1 VRFQRLGFSAFG
13 PFTDLSLDLSGG
25 APGGFHIVFG
35 PNEAG
40 KSSALRGVHALLFG
54 FPERT
59 PDAHVHPNADLR
71 IAAALM
77 SDTGQVV
84 EVQRLKRRKDALRN
98 ATDAPI
104 DEGQMSALLGGVD
117 AQLFERLFGL
127 DHERL
132 RRAGE
137 ALLEDRGDVG
147 ESLFDAGS
155 GGRGIRSVLASLEQ
169 SADEIFKVRSSKASL
184 NVLIEAYKEARTA
197 TRDALV
203 SPEKWLAQAEQLEAA
218 RTRLEELGERRKKL
232 REESNTQSRL
242 DAVLGPIAQRNALRE
257 RLDGLGVLPLLAEDA
272 GERRVRAQRTLDEA
286 QHERARLEREI
297 AKKQER
303 LAELVVP
310 ENLLGVSSDAIEKLR
325 DRVGKFRA
333 AEEDLPRRHE
343 DARRHEAELQ
353 RLVSLLYPGQPLDS
367 LEALRP
373 SQTELSRVRKLPQR
387 QAALLE
393 REANALKAL
402 RALAVQRAQTA
413 AHLAEL
419 PAPRELGVQR
429 RVLALARGNGDV
441 ERRARDASA
450 LCEKLELQA
459 KSKLSAL
466 GFWRGLLEAVPGL
479 ELPSDETVER
489 FQREFAERA
498 ARAAELERDRSS
510 LGQRLSLAAQKI
522 KAIEGSGSVPSE
534 AALSA
539 ARAHRDDGLRRVFGA
554 WSRRDAPSLIDPEY
568 EPELPLADGVVQAVK
583 AADEHADRLRREA
596 ERVST
601 LAALAAERE
610 QLTAELEALNAQK
623 KALAEQDARAEQAWR
638 GAWRAADIAPASP
651 IEMRAWLARQRLLS
665 ELTQRVLDARLEAQS
680 ANRERDALSA
690 ELSLALGQPIAPG
703 QALGALLAA
712 CEEAVE
718 TGSRAAD
725 RRLELLEALRENDR
739 QKVERE
745 QDLASERQALEAWQ
759 VEWRAATA
767 KLGFA
772 GDLSP
777 DEVVT
782 RLDSL
787 SGLFDGLVQLADQRR
802 RATRIEEDR
811 SKFQAHVSEWI
822 KTYAPDLA
830 ERAPDVAAE
839 ELVRRFQAAEHQRA
853 EAEQIRT
860 DLNEVTR
867 SLAALQARTEQ
878 AESELEGLRITAR
891 AGELAALPAIEA
903 RVAEAR
909 GLQRQLDA
917 VEGSLLKDEGVPLES
932 LLAAARGVDRA
943 ALQVRLREL
952 EEELERLDDEHQN
965 LSAQVRDLDHGLQ
978 RYAETDAADY
988 AQGLSVQA
996 AEIREQ
1002 ALRYARLKL
1011 SSVVLQREVERYRE
1025 QNQGPV
1031 LKRASALFPRLTL
1044 GSFRGLRVGV
1054 EERQIVAL
1062 RDDGKEV
1069 SVDGLSEGTRY
1080 QLYLALR
1087 IASLERYL
1095 ERNPPLPLVLD
1106 DILIHFDDERAAA
1119 ALGVLGE
1126 LSERMQILFFT
1137 HHARDLSLAAG
1148 AIPAHGL
1155 FQHGLSGP
1163 LLRNV
1168 SR

>member
-1 VRFQRLGFSAFG
+1 M
-13 PFTDLSLDLSGG
+13 
-25 APGGFHIVFG
+25 FG

-40 KSSALRGVHALLFG
+40 KSSALRGVHDLLFG

-59 PDAHVHPNADLR
+59 PDAHVHPNAELR
-71 IAAALM
+71 IAAALT
-77 SDTGQVV
+77 SDSGQVV

-98 ATDAPI
+98 AADAPI
-104 DEGQMSALLGGVD
+104 DEGVLSSLLGGVD

-137 ALLEDRGDVG
+137 ALLEDQGDVG

-155 GGRGIRSVLASLEQ
+155 GGRGIRSVLSSLEQ
-169 SADEIFKVRSSKASL
+169 SADEIFRPRSSKASL
-184 NVLIEAYKEARTA
+184 NVLLEAYKEAKSA

-203 SPEKWLAQAEQLEAA
+203 SPEKWLAQKEQLEAA
-218 RTRLEELGERRKKL
+218 QRRLEELGERRKKL
-232 REESNTQSRL
+232 REESNAQSRL
-242 DAVLGPIAQRNALRE
+242 DAVLGPIAQRNALRD
-257 RLDGLGVLPLLAEDA
+257 RLDALGVVPLLSEDA
-272 GERRVRAQRTLDEA
+272 GERRQRAERLLDEA
-286 QHERARLEREI
+286 LHERARLERELK
-297 AKKQER
+297 KKQDR

-310 ENLLGVSSDAIEKLR
+310 ENLLGVSAEAIEKLR

-343 DARRHEAELQ
+343 DARRHEAELS
-353 RLVSLLYPGQPLDS
+353 RLVSMLYPGQPLES

-393 REANALKAL
+393 RVANALKSL
-402 RALAVQRAQTA
+402 RGLAVQRAQTA
-413 AHLAEL
+413 ASLAEL

-429 RVLALARGNGDV
+429 RVLALARASGDV
-441 ERRARDASA
+441 ERRARDALA
-450 LCEKLELQA
+450 LSERLELSAQA
-459 KSKLSAL
+459 KLSAL
-466 GFWRGLLEAVPGL
+466 GFWRGSLQALPGL
-479 ELPSDETVER
+479 EVPSEETVER

-498 ARAAELERDRSS
+498 ARTAELERERAS
-510 LGQRLSLAAQKI
+510 LSQRIAHNEQRI

-534 AALSA
+534 AALDR
-539 ARAHRDDGLRRVFGA
+539 ARARRDDGLRRVLDA
-554 WSRRDAPSLIDPEY
+554 WSRGDAVGVIDRQYSAEW
-568 EPELPLADGVVQAVK
+568 PLAEGLERAVK

-601 LAALAAERE
+601 LAGLAAERE
-610 QLTAELEALNAQK
+610 QLSRELAALE
-623 KALAEQDARAEQAWR
+623 LRSHGLDEQSSLNER
-638 GAWRAADIAPASP
+638 AWRAAWGAAFIEPATP
-651 IEMRAWLARQRLLS
+651 PEMRAWLARQRLLS
-665 ELTQRVLDARLEAQS
+665 ELAERAQEARLEAERTG
-680 ANRERDALSA
+680 RERDALAA
-690 ELSLALGQPIAPG
+690 ELSFALGQPKTSG
-703 QALGALLAA
+703 QSLAAMLSA

-718 TGSRAAD
+718 VGTRAAD
-725 RRLELLEALRENDR
+725 RRVELLEALRDIDR
-739 QKVERE
+739 QQAERE
-745 QDLASERQALEAWQ
+745 QELASEREALEAWHS
-759 VEWRAATA
+759 EWRAATA
-767 KLGFA
+767 RLGF
-772 GDLSP
+772 GGELSP
-777 DEVVT
+777 DEVIT

-802 RATRIEEDR
+802 RAARIEEDR
-811 SKFQAHVSEWI
+811 SKFQEHVSEWI
-822 KTYAPDLA
+822 QTYAPDLA
-830 ERAPDVAAE
+830 PRAPDVAAE

-853 EAEQIRT
+853 ESAQIQA
-860 DLNEVTR
+860 DLSDVTR
-867 SLAALQARTEQ
+867 SLSALERRTEQ
-878 AESELEGLRITAR
+878 AESELESLRA
-891 AGELAALPAIEA
+891 AAHAPDLASLPAIEA

-909 GLQRQLDA
+909 GLLRQLDA
-917 VEGSLLKDEGVPLES
+917 VEGSLLKDEGVPLEA
-932 LLAAARGVDRA
+932 LVAAARGVDRA

-965 LSAQVRDLDHGLQ
+965 LSAQVRDLEHGLQ

-996 AEIREQ
+996 SEIREQ

-1025 QNQGPV
+1025 QNQGPI

-1062 RDDGKEV
+1062 REDGKEV

-1087 IASLERYL
+1087 VASLERYL

-1126 LSERMQILFFT
+1126 LAERVQVLFFT
-1137 HHARDLSLAAG
+1137 HHARDLTLAAG
-1148 AIPAHGL
+1148 AISARIL
-1155 FQHGLSGP
+1155 FRHGLSGP
-1163 LLRNV
+1163 LTK
-1168 SR
+1168 SG

>member
-1 VRFQRLGFSAFG
+1 MRFQRLEFSAFG
-13 PFTDLSLDLSGG
+13 PFTGLSLDLSGG

-40 KSSALRGVHALLFG
+40 KSSALRGVHHLLFG

-71 IAAALM
+71 IAATLA
-77 SDTGQVV
+77 SEAGQVV
-84 EVQRLKRRKDALRN
+84 ELQRLKRRKDALRN
-98 ATDAPI
+98 AADAPI
-104 DEGQMSALLGGVD
+104 DEGVMSALLGGVD

-132 RRAGE
+132 RAAGI
-137 ALLEDRGDVG
+137 ALLEDQGDVG

-169 SADEIFKVRSSKASL
+169 GADEIFKPRSSKASL
-184 NVLIEAYKEARTA
+184 NVLIEAYKEAKAA

-203 SPEKWLAQAEQLEAA
+203 SPEKWLAQKEQLEAA
-218 RTRLEELGERRKKL
+218 RALLEELGERRKEL
-232 REESNTQSRL
+232 REASNAHSRL
-242 DAVLGPIAQRNALRE
+242 DAVLGPIAQRNALQGK
-257 RLDGLGVLPLLAEDA
+257 LDALGVLPLLAEDA
-272 GERRVRAQRTLDEA
+272 AERRSRAQRTLDEA
-286 QHERARLEREI
+286 QHERARLERESN
-297 AKKQER
+297 KKRER

-310 ENLLGVSSDAIEKLR
+310 ENLLGVSAEAIEKLR

-343 DARRHEAELQ
+343 DARRQEAELS
-353 RLVSLLYPGQPLDS
+353 RLVSMLYPGQPLDG

-373 SQTELSRVRKLPQR
+373 SQSELSRVRKLPQR

-393 REANALKAL
+393 REKSLDKSL
-402 RALAVQRAQTA
+402 RQLAVQRTQTQA
-413 AHLAEL
+413 TLADL

-429 RVLALARGNGDV
+429 RVLALARANGDV
-441 ERRARDASA
+441 ERRAREALASS
-450 LCEKLELQA
+450 EKLELSA
-459 KSKLSAL
+459 HAKLSAL
-466 GFWRGLLEAVPGL
+466 GFWRGSLQVVPALEVPS
-479 ELPSDETVER
+479 EETIER
-489 FQREFAERA
+489 FQREFSETTLRL
-498 ARAAELERDRSS
+498 AELTRDGES
-510 LGQRLSLAAQKI
+510 LAQRLAHTARKI

-534 AALSA
+534 AALDS
-539 ARAHRDDGLRRVFGA
+539 ARARRDDGLRRVLGA
-554 WSRRDAPSLIDPEY
+554 WSRGDALDVVERDYCL
-568 EPELPLADGVVQAVK
+568 ELSLADGLERAVK

-601 LAALAAERE
+601 LAGLCAEKE
-610 QLTAELEALNAQK
+610 QLEVELSALHVK
-623 KALAEQDARAEQAWR
+623 EQSLHQQRITGEQAWLS
-638 GAWRAADIAPASP
+638 AWRPAGVEP
-651 IEMRAWLARQRLLS
+651 ATPAEMRAWLARL
-665 ELTQRVLDARLEAQS
+665 RVLADLSQRAQEARLEA
-680 ANRERDALSA
+680 ANASRECDALRA
-690 ELSLALGQPIAPG
+690 ELSRVLGQPEAPN
-703 QALGALLAA
+703 QSLAAMLAA

-718 TGSRAAD
+718 AGTRAAD
-725 RRLELLEALRENDR
+725 RRLELLETVRELDR
-739 QKVERE
+739 QQAERE
-745 QDLASERQALEAWQ
+745 RELASEREALEAWQ
-759 VEWRAATA
+759 RDFGAATA

-772 GDLSP
+772 AELSP

-787 SGLFDGLVQLADQRR
+787 SGLFDGLVQLSDQRR

-811 SKFQAHVSEWI
+811 AKFQEHVSEWVQ
-822 KTYAPDLA
+822 TYAPDLA
-830 ERAPDVAAE
+830 TRAPDVAAE

-853 EAEQIRT
+853 ESAQIRA
-860 DLNEVTR
+860 DLAELTR
-867 SLAALQARTEQ
+867 SLSALEARAEQ
-878 AESELEGLRITAR
+878 AEGELESLRAS
-891 AGELAALPAIEA
+891 ALAPDLASLPGIEA
-903 RVAEAR
+903 RVLEAR

-917 VEGSLLKDEGVPLES
+917 VEGSLLKDEGVPLEA
-932 LLAAARGVDRA
+932 LLSAARGVDRA
-943 ALQVRLREL
+943 TLQVRLREL
-952 EEELERLDDEHQN
+952 EEELERVDDEHQN
-965 LSAQVRDLDHGLQ
+965 LSAKVRDLEHGLQ

-1011 SSVVLQREVERYRE
+1011 SQVVLQREVERYRE

-1069 SVDGLSEGTRY
+1069 SVEGLSEGTRY

-1106 DILIHFDDERAAA
+1106 DILIHFDDERAQA

-1126 LSERMQILFFT
+1126 LSARIQILFFT
-1137 HHARDLSLAAG
+1137 HHARDLTLAAE
-1148 AIPAHGL
+1148 AIPAPSL
-1155 FQHGLSGP
+1155 FRHGLSGP
-1163 LLRNV
+1163 LLK
-1168 SR
+1168 SS

>member
-1 VRFQRLGFSAFG
+1 MRFQRLDFAAFG
-13 PFTDLSLDLSGG
+13 PFTGLSLDLSGG

-40 KSSALRGVHALLFG
+40 KSSALRGVHDLLFG

-59 PDAHVHPNADLR
+59 PDAHVHPNAELR
-71 IAAALM
+71 IRAALT
-77 SDTGQVV
+77 SESGQLV
-84 EVQRLKRRKDALRN
+84 ELQRLKRRKDALRN
-98 ATDAPI
+98 AGDAPI
-104 DEGQMSALLGGVD
+104 DEGVMSSLLGGVD

-137 ALLEDRGDVG
+137 ALLEDQGDVG

-155 GGRGIRSVLASLEQ
+155 GGRGIRSVLTTLEQ
-169 SADEIFKVRSSKASL
+169 SADEIFKPRSSKASL
-184 NVLIEAYKEARTA
+184 NVLLEAYKEAKAA

-203 SPEKWLAQAEQLEAA
+203 SPEKWLAQAEQLEGA
-218 RTRLEELGERRKKL
+218 RSRLAELGERRKKL
-232 REESNTQSRL
+232 REESNAQSRL
-242 DAVLGPIAQRNALRE
+242 DAVLGPIAQRNALRDK
-257 RLDGLGVLPLLAEDA
+257 LDALGSVPLLAEDA
-272 GERRVRAQRTLDEA
+272 SDRRVRAERLLDEA
-286 QHERARLEREI
+286 QHERARLERELN
-297 AKKQER
+297 KKQER

-310 ENLLGVSSDAIEKLR
+310 ENLLGVNAEAIEKLR

-343 DARRHEAELQ
+343 DARRHEAELS
-353 RLVSLLYPGQPLDS
+353 RLVSMLYPGQPLES

-393 REANALKAL
+393 RVANALKSL
-402 RALAVQRAQTA
+402 RGLAVQRAQAA

-429 RVLALARGNGDV
+429 RVLALARANGDV
-441 ERRARDASA
+441 ERRARDALA
-450 LCEKLELQA
+450 LSEKLELTA

-466 GFWRGLLEAVPGL
+466 GFWRGELEAVPGL
-479 ELPSDETVER
+479 EVPSEETVER

-498 ARAAELERDRSS
+498 ARSAELARDRAS
-510 LGQRLSLAAQKI
+510 LSQRLALTAQKI

-534 AALSA
+534 TALDA
-539 ARAHRDDGLRRVFGA
+539 ARAHRDEGLRRVLGA
-554 WSRRDAPSLIDPEY
+554 WSRGAAVNVVDREY
-568 EPELPLADGVVQAVK
+568 SAEPLADSVECAVK

-596 ERVST
+596 ERVSS
-601 LAALAAERE
+601 LAALAAEHQQLSLELAALEMRE
-610 QLTAELEALNAQK
+610 NSLDQHLATSE
-623 KALAEQDARAEQAWR
+623 KAWLAAWQAA
-638 GAWRAADIAPASP
+638 GIEPATP
-651 IEMRAWLARQRLLS
+651 AEMRAWLARQRALS
-665 ELTQRVLDARLEAQS
+665 ELAQRAQEARLEA
-680 ANRERDALSA
+680 ANASRERDALSA
-690 ELSLALGQPIAPG
+690 ELSRALGQQAAPG
-703 QALGALLAA
+703 QSLGAMLAA

-718 TGSRAAD
+718 AGTRAAD
-725 RRLELLEALRENDR
+725 RRLELLETLRDIDR
-739 QKVERE
+739 QQAERE
-745 QDLASERQALEAWQ
+745 QELASEREALEAWQ
-759 VEWRAATA
+759 SEWRAATA

-772 GDLSP
+772 GELSP

-787 SGLFDGLVQLADQRR
+787 SGLFDGLVQLSDQRR

-811 SKFQAHVSEWI
+811 AKFQEHVSEWI
-822 KTYAPDLA
+822 QTYAPDLA
-830 ERAPDVAAE
+830 PRAPDVAAE

-853 EAEQIRT
+853 ESAQIQA
-860 DLNEVTR
+860 DLAEVTR
-867 SLAALQARTEQ
+867 ALSALEARTEQ
-878 AESELEGLRITAR
+878 AESELESLRA
-891 AGELAALPAIEA
+891 AAHAPDLASLPGIEA

-917 VEGSLLKDEGVPLES
+917 VEGSLLKDEGVPLEA
-932 LLAAARGVDRA
+932 LVAAARGVDRA
-943 ALQVRLREL
+943 ALQVSLREL

-965 LSAQVRDLDHGLQ
+965 LSAQVRDLEHGLL
-978 RYAETDAADY
+978 RYAETDAADH

-996 AEIREQ
+996 SEIREQ

-1011 SSVVLQREVERYRE
+1011 SSVVLEREVERYRE

-1062 RDDGKEV
+1062 REDGKEV

-1126 LSERMQILFFT
+1126 LAERVQILFFT
-1137 HHARDLSLAAG
+1137 HHARDLTLAAG
-1148 AIPAHGL
+1148 AIPAGSLFRHGL
-1155 FQHGLSGP
+1155 VGP
-1163 LLRNV
+1163 LAK
-1168 SR
+1168 SG

>member
-1 VRFQRLGFSAFG
+1 LRFQRLDFTAFG
-13 PFTDLSLDLSGG
+13 PFTGLSLDLSGG

-40 KSSALRGVHALLFG
+40 KSSALRGVHDLLFG

-59 PDAHVHPNADLR
+59 IDAHVHPNAELR
-71 IAAALM
+71 IRAALT
-77 SDTGQVV
+77 SETGQLV
-84 EVQRLKRRKDALRN
+84 ELQRLKRRKDALRN
-98 ATDAPI
+98 AADAPI
-104 DEGQMSALLGGVD
+104 DEGVMSSLLGGVD

-155 GGRGIRSVLASLEQ
+155 GGRGIRSVLAALEQ
-169 SADEIFKVRSSKASL
+169 SADEIFKPRSSKASL
-184 NVLIEAYKEARTA
+184 NVLLEAYKEAKSA

-203 SPEKWLAQAEQLEAA
+203 SPEKWLAQAEQLESA
-218 RTRLEELGERRKKL
+218 RTRLAELGERRKKL
-232 REESNTQSRL
+232 REESNAQSRL
-242 DAVLGPIAQRNALRE
+242 DAVLGPIAQRNALRDK
-257 RLDGLGVLPLLAEDA
+257 LTALGVVPLLPEDA
-272 GERRVRAQRTLDEA
+272 AERRVRAERLLDEA

-297 AKKQER
+297 SKKQER

-310 ENLLGVSSDAIEKLR
+310 ENLLGVNAEAIEKLR

-343 DARRHEAELQ
+343 DARRHEAELT

-393 REANALKAL
+393 RVANALKSL
-402 RALAVQRAQTA
+402 RGLAVQRAQA
-413 AHLAEL
+413 AATLADL

-429 RVLALARGNGDV
+429 RVLSLARANGDV
-441 ERRARDASA
+441 ERRAREA
-450 LCEKLELQA
+450 LARSEKLELAA
-459 KSKLSAL
+459 KAKLSAL
-466 GFWRGLLEAVPGL
+466 GLWRGSLEAVPAL
-479 ELPSDETVER
+479 EVPSEETVDR
-489 FQREFAERA
+489 FQHEFAERA
-498 ARAAELERDRSS
+498 ARSAELTRDRA
-510 LGQRLSLAAQKI
+510 LLTQRLAHTAQTI

-534 AALSA
+534 AVLDS
-539 ARAHRDDGLRRVFGA
+539 ARARRDDGLRRVLGA
-554 WSRRDAPSLIDPEY
+554 WARGDALNVADREY
-568 EPELPLADGVVQAVK
+568 SPQLPLADALKSAVK

-596 ERVST
+596 ERVSSLAT
-601 LAALAAERE
+601 LSAEHEQQNLQLAALEVR
-610 QLTAELEALNAQK
+610 Q
-623 KALAEQDARAEQAWR
+623 KALEEQSASSERAWLA
-638 GAWRAADIAPASP
+638 AWRAAGIEPASP
-651 IEMRAWLARQRLLS
+651 PEMRAWLARQRVLS
-665 ELTQRVLDARLEAQS
+665 ELAQRAQEARLDA
-680 ANRERDALSA
+680 ANAIAERDALCA
-690 ELSLALGQPIAPG
+690 ELSRALGPQAPPG
-703 QALGALLAA
+703 QSLGAMLAA
-712 CEEAVE
+712 CDEAVE
-718 TGSRAAD
+718 TGTRAAD
-725 RRLELLEALRENDR
+725 RRLELLETLRDIER
-739 QKVERE
+739 QQAERE
-745 QDLASERQALEAWQ
+745 QELASEREALEAWQ
-759 VEWRAATA
+759 NEWRVATA

-802 RATRIEEDR
+802 RAARIEEDR
-811 SKFQAHVSEWI
+811 AKFQEHVSEWI
-822 KTYAPDLA
+822 QTYAPDLA
-830 ERAPDVAAE
+830 PRAPDVAAE

-853 EAEQIRT
+853 ESAQIQA
-860 DLNEVTR
+860 DLAEVTR
-867 SLAALQARTEQ
+867 SLSLLEARTEQ
-878 AESELEGLRITAR
+878 AESELESLRA
-891 AGELAALPAIEA
+891 AAHAPDLASLPAIEA
-903 RVAEAR
+903 SVVEAR

-917 VEGSLLKDEGVPLES
+917 VEGSLLKDEGMPLEA
-932 LLAAARGVDRA
+932 LVAAAHGVDRA

-965 LSAQVRDLDHGLQ
+965 LSAQVRDLEHGLL
-978 RYAETDAADY
+978 RYAETDAADH

-996 AEIREQ
+996 SEIREQ

-1054 EERQIVAL
+1054 EERQLVAL
-1062 RDDGKEV
+1062 REDGKEV
-1069 SVDGLSEGTRY
+1069 SVEGLSEGTRY

-1087 IASLERYL
+1087 VASLERYL

-1106 DILIHFDDERAAA
+1106 DILIHFDDQRAAA

-1126 LSERMQILFFT
+1126 LAERIQILFFT
-1137 HHARDLSLAAG
+1137 HHTRDLTLAEG
-1148 AIPAHGL
+1148 AIPAGSLFRHGL
-1155 FQHGLSGP
+1155 AGP
-1163 LLRNV
+1163 LAK
-1168 SR
+1168 SG

>member
-1 VRFQRLGFSAFG
+1 LRFQRLDFAAFG
-13 PFTDLSLDLSGG
+13 PFTGLSLDLSGG

-40 KSSALRGVHALLFG
+40 KSSALRGVHHLLYG

-59 PDAHVHPNADLR
+59 ADAHVHPNAELR
-71 IAAALM
+71 IRAALQ
-77 SDTGQVV
+77 SETGQVV
-84 EVQRLKRRKDALRN
+84 ELQRLKRRKDALRN
-98 ATDAPI
+98 ALDAPI
-104 DEGQMSALLGGVD
+104 EEGVMSSLLGGVD

-137 ALLEDRGDVG
+137 ALLEDEGDVG

-155 GGRGIRSVLASLEQ
+155 GGRGIRSVLSALEQ
-169 SADEIFKVRSSKASL
+169 SADEVFKPRSSKASL
-184 NVLIEAYKEARTA
+184 NVLLEAYKEAKSA

-218 RTRLEELGERRKKL
+218 RARLEELGERRKRL
-232 REESNTQSRL
+232 REESNAQSRL
-242 DAVLGPIAQRNALRE
+242 DAVLGPIAQRNALRDK
-257 RLDGLGVLPLLAEDA
+257 LDALGVVPLLTEDA
-272 GERRVRAQRTLDEA
+272 AERRVRAERLLDEA
-286 QHERARLEREI
+286 QHERARLERDLK
-297 AKKQER
+297 KKQER

-310 ENLLGVSSDAIEKLR
+310 ENLLGVSPEAIEKLR

-343 DARRHEAELQ
+343 DARRHEADLS
-353 RLVSLLYPGQPLDS
+353 RLVSVLYPGQPLDS

-393 REANALKAL
+393 RVASMLKAL
-402 RALAVQRAQTA
+402 RALAVQRAQA
-413 AHLAEL
+413 AAALADL

-429 RVLALARGNGDV
+429 RVLASSRANGDV
-441 ERRARDASA
+441 DRRARDALA
-450 LCEKLELQA
+450 QQEKLELAA
-459 KSKLSAL
+459 KVKLSAL
-466 GFWRGLLEAVPGL
+466 GFWRGSLEALAALAVPS
-479 ELPSDETVER
+479 EETIDR
-489 FQREFAERA
+489 FQREFVERA
-498 ARAAELERDRSS
+498 SRSAELARDHAS
-510 LGQRLSLAAQKI
+510 LSQRLAHTAQKI

-534 AALSA
+534 AALES
-539 ARAHRDDGLRRVFGA
+539 ARARRDEGLRRVVGA
-554 WSRRDAPSLIDPEY
+554 WSRGDVVTLVDREY
-568 EPELPLADGVVQAVK
+568 SPELPLCEGLERAVK
-583 AADEHADRLRREA
+583 AADDHADRLRREA
-596 ERVST
+596 ERVSS
-601 LAALAAERE
+601 LAARAAEHE
-610 QLTAELEALNAQK
+610 QLRLELSALKDQQNALKEQ
-623 KALAEQDARAEQAWR
+623 LAVSERAWAAAWH
-638 GAWRAADIAPASP
+638 AAGIEPATP
-651 IEMRAWLARQRLLS
+651 LEMRAWLARQRALS
-665 ELTQRVLDARLEAQS
+665 ELVQRAQEARLEAQS
-680 ANRERDALSA
+680 AIRERDALRD
-690 ELSLALGQPIAPG
+690 ELSHALGQPFSPD
-703 QALGALLAA
+703 QSLGSMLAA

-718 TGSRAAD
+718 SGTRAAD
-725 RRLELLEALRENDR
+725 RRLELLETLRDIDR
-739 QKVERE
+739 QQAERE
-745 QDLASERQALEAWQ
+745 QELASEREALAGWQ
-759 VEWRAATA
+759 KEWREATA

-811 SKFQAHVSEWI
+811 SKFRDHVCQWI
-822 KTYAPDLA
+822 ETYAPDLA
-830 ERAPDVAAE
+830 ARAPDVAAE

-853 EAEQIRT
+853 ESAQIKVDLAE
-860 DLNEVTR
+860 LTR
-867 SLAALQARTEQ
+867 SLSALEARAEQAR
-878 AESELEGLRITAR
+878 SELESLRA
-891 AGELAALPAIEA
+891 AAHAPDLASLPEIEA

-917 VEGSLLKDEGVPLES
+917 VEGSLLKDEGIPLEA

-965 LSAQVRDLDHGLQ
+965 LSAQVRDLEHGLL
-978 RYAETDAADY
+978 RYAETDAADH

-1054 EERQIVAL
+1054 EERKIVAL
-1062 RDDGKEV
+1062 REDGKEV

-1087 IASLERYL
+1087 IATLERYL

-1126 LSERMQILFFT
+1126 LAQRIQILFFT
-1137 HHARDLSLAAG
+1137 HHARDLTLAAG
-1148 AIPAHGL
+1148 AIAQGNLFRHGL
-1155 FQHGLSGP
+1155 ASPVPKSG
-1163 LLRNV
+1163 
-1168 SR
+1168 

>member
-1 VRFQRLGFSAFG
+1 LRFQRLDFTAFG
-13 PFTDLSLDLSGG
+13 PFTGLKLDLSGG
-25 APGGFHIVFG
+25 APGGFHIVLG

-40 KSSALRGVHALLFG
+40 KSSALRGVHHLLFG

-59 PDAHVHPNADLR
+59 PDAHLHPTSELR
-71 IAAALM
+71 IAAALA
-77 SDTGQVV
+77 SETGPVI
-84 EVQRLKRRKDALRN
+84 ELQRLKRRKDALRD
-98 ATDAPI
+98 AADAPI
-104 DEGQMSALLGGVD
+104 DEGVLSSLLAGVD
-117 AQLFERLFGL
+117 APLFERLFGL

-137 ALLEDRGDVG
+137 ALLEDQGDVG

-155 GGRGIRSVLASLEQ
+155 GGRGIRSVLSSLEQ
-169 SADEIFKVRSSKASL
+169 SADEIFKPRSSKASL
-184 NVLIEAYKEARTA
+184 NVLIEAYKEGRSA

-203 SPEKWLAQAEQLEAA
+203 SPEKWLAQKEQLEAA

-232 REESNTQSRL
+232 REESNAQSRL

-257 RLDGLGVLPLLAEDA
+257 KLDALGHLPRLNEDA

-286 QHERARLEREI
+286 QHERARLEREL

-310 ENLLGVSSDAIEKLR
+310 ENLLGVSAEAIEKLR

-353 RLVSLLYPGQPLDS
+353 RLVSMLYPGQSLEA

-393 REANALKAL
+393 RVESGLKAL
-402 RALAVQRAQTA
+402 RGLSVQRGQVA
-413 AHLAEL
+413 AMLADL
-419 PAPRELGVQR
+419 PAPQELGVQR
-429 RVLALARGNGDV
+429 RVLASARAKGDV
-441 ERRARDASA
+441 ERRARDALS
-450 LCEKLELQA
+450 LLEKLEVQA
-459 KSKLSAL
+459 QAKLSAL
-466 GFWRGLLEAVPGL
+466 GSWRGALDSVPRLEVPS
-479 ELPSDETVER
+479 EETIDR

-498 ARAAELERDRSS
+498 ARTAELERDRASS
-510 LGQRLSLAAQKI
+510 SRRLAATAQKI
-522 KAIEGSGSVPSE
+522 KAIEASGSVPSE
-534 AALSA
+534 AALDLV
-539 ARAHRDDGLRRVFGA
+539 RAHRDDGLRRVLGA
-554 WSRRDAPSLIDPEY
+554 WARGEAADLIDREY
-568 EPELPLADGVVQAVK
+568 SAEVALSEGLSRAVK

-601 LAALAAERE
+601 LAGLIAERD
-610 QLTAELEALNAQK
+610 QLTAELEALEVRKQTLDQQ
-623 KALAEQDARAEQAWR
+623 LAAGELAWLDV
-638 GAWRAADIAPASP
+638 WRAAGIQPAPP
-651 IEMRAWLARQRLLS
+651 LEMRAWLARQRLLS
-665 ELTQRVLDARLEAQS
+665 ELAERVLDARLELAS
-680 ANRERDALSA
+680 ANREREALSA
-690 ELSLALGQPIAPG
+690 ELSGALGVQATAG
-703 QALGALLAA
+703 QSLGAMLAS

-718 TGSRAAD
+718 AGTRAAD
-725 RRLELLEALRENDR
+725 RRLELLETLRDIER
-739 QKVERE
+739 KQAERE
-745 QDLASERQALEAWQ
+745 QELAIEREALAAWQ

-787 SGLFDGLVQLADQRR
+787 SGLFDGLVQLSDQRR

-811 SKFQAHVSEWI
+811 AKFQAHVSEWI
-822 KTYAPDLA
+822 ETYAPDLA
-830 ERAPDVAAE
+830 PRAPDVAAE

-853 EAEQIRT
+853 ENAQIQA
-860 DLNEVTR
+860 DLSELTR
-867 SLAALQARTEQ
+867 SLSALEARTEQ
-878 AESELEGLRITAR
+878 ADSELEQLRVG
-891 AGELAALPAIEA
+891 AGAADLASLAAIEG

-917 VEGSLLKDEGVPLES
+917 VEGSLLKDEGVPLEA
-932 LLAAARGVDRA
+932 LLTAARGVERA

-965 LSAQVRDLDHGLQ
+965 LSAQVRDLEHGLQ
-978 RYAETDAADY
+978 RYAETDGADY
-988 AQGLSVQA
+988 AQSLSVQA
-996 AEIREQ
+996 AEIRDQ

-1011 SSVVLQREVERYRE
+1011 SSVVLKREVERYRE

-1044 GSFRGLRVGV
+1044 GSFRGLRVGL

-1062 RDDGKEV
+1062 REDGKEV

-1126 LSERMQILFFT
+1126 LSERVQILFFT
-1137 HHARDLSLAAG
+1137 HHARDLTLATS
-1148 AIPAHGL
+1148 AIPARSL
-1155 FQHGLSGP
+1155 FRHGLSGP
-1163 LLRNV
+1163 LLKIG
-1168 SR
+1168 

>member
-1 VRFQRLGFSAFG
+1 MRFQRLEFGAFG
-13 PFTDLSLDLSGG
+13 PFTGLKLDLSGG

-40 KSSALRGVHALLFG
+40 KSSALRGVHDLLFG

-59 PDAHVHPNADLR
+59 PDAHVHPTSELR
-71 IAAALM
+71 ILAAL
-77 SDTGQVV
+77 SSEAGQVV
-84 EVQRLKRRKDALRN
+84 ELQRLKRRKDALRN
-98 ATDAPI
+98 GLDAPI
-104 DEGQMSALLGGVD
+104 DESVMSSLLGGVD

-155 GGRGIRSVLASLEQ
+155 GGRGIRSVLSALEQ
-169 SADEIFKVRSSKASL
+169 SADEIFKPRSSKASL
-184 NVLIEAYKEARTA
+184 NVLIEAYKEARSA

-203 SPEKWLAQAEQLEAA
+203 SPEKWLAQKEQLEAA

-232 REESNTQSRL
+232 REESNAQSRL
-242 DAVLGPIAQRNALRE
+242 DAVLGPIAQRNALRDKLDALGSLP
-257 RLDGLGVLPLLAEDA
+257 RLVEDA
-272 GERRVRAQRTLDEA
+272 TERRLRAQRTLDEA
-286 QHERARLEREI
+286 QHERARLQREI

-310 ENLLGVSSDAIEKLR
+310 ENLLGVSGEAIEKLR

-353 RLVSLLYPGQPLDS
+353 RLVSLLYPGQSLDELS
-367 LEALRP
+367 ALRP

-393 REANALKAL
+393 RVASVQKSVRSLTA
-402 RALAVQRAQTA
+402 QRAQA
-413 AHLAEL
+413 AASLADL

-429 RVLALARGNGDV
+429 RVLASARAQGDV
-441 ERRARDASA
+441 ERRLREADS
-450 LCEKLELQA
+450 LLQKLELQA

-466 GFWRGLLEAVPGL
+466 GHWHGSLEEVPGL
-479 ELPSDETVER
+479 ELPSEETIDR
-489 FQREFAERA
+489 FQRQFAERA
-498 ARAAELERDRSS
+498 
-510 LGQRLSLAAQKI
+510 SLAAECERDSVALARRIAQTEQQI
-522 KAIEGSGSVPSE
+522 KAIEGAGSVPSE
-534 AALSA
+534 AALDS
-539 ARAHRDDGLRRVFGA
+539 ARAHRDEGLRRLLGA
-554 WSRRDAPSLIDPEY
+554 WERGEAPSHLDREY
-568 EPELPLADGVVQAVK
+568 CADSPLSDALARAVK

-601 LAALAAERE
+601 LAGLAAQRA
-610 QLTAELEALNAQK
+610 QASAELALLEVRKRDVDEQQGALE
-623 KALAEQDARAEQAWR
+623 KAWQA
-638 GAWRAADIAPASP
+638 AFRAADIEPASP
-651 IEMRAWLARQRLLS
+651 AEMRAWLARQRVLS
-665 ELTQRVLDARLEAQS
+665 ELAERVQEARLELAS
-680 ANRERDALSA
+680 VRRERDALSA
-690 ELSLALGQPIAPG
+690 ELSSALGSHAAAG
-703 QALGALLAA
+703 QTLGAMLAA

-718 TGSRAAD
+718 AGTRVAD
-725 RRLELLEALRENDR
+725 RRLELLETLRDIER
-739 QKVERE
+739 QQAERE
-745 QDLASERQALEAWQ
+745 QELEGERAALESWQ
-759 VEWRAATA
+759 HDWRAATA
-767 KLGFA
+767 KLGFPA
-772 GDLSP
+772 DLSP

-787 SGLFDGLVQLADQRR
+787 SGLFDGLVQLSDQRR
-802 RATRIEEDR
+802 RATRIQEDR
-811 SKFQAHVSEWI
+811 AKFQEHVSDWI

-830 ERAPDVAAE
+830 ARAPDVAAE

-853 EAEQIRT
+853 EHAQIQADLAELTRLLSALDVRAEQ
-860 DLNEVTR
+860 
-867 SLAALQARTEQ
+867 AR
-878 AESELEGLRITAR
+878 SELENLR
-891 AGELAALPAIEA
+891 LAAGATELSALPGIEA

-917 VEGSLLKDEGVPLES
+917 VEGSLLKDEGVPLEA
-932 LLAAARGVDRA
+932 LLAAARGVERA

-965 LSAQVRDLDHGLQ
+965 LSAQVRDLEHGLQ

-988 AQGLSVQA
+988 AQSLSVQA

-1002 ALRYARLKL
+1002 AQRYARLKL
-1011 SSVVLQREVERYRE
+1011 SSVVLEREVERYRE
-1025 QNQGPV
+1025 RHQGPV

-1044 GSFRGLRVGV
+1044 GSFRGLRVGI
-1054 EERQIVAL
+1054 EERRIVAL
-1062 RDDGKEV
+1062 REDGKEV
-1069 SVDGLSEGTRY
+1069 TVDGLSEGTRY

-1095 ERNPPLPLVLD
+1095 EQNPPLPLVLD

-1126 LSERMQILFFT
+1126 LSQRIQILFFT
-1137 HHARDLSLAAG
+1137 HHARDLSLASA
-1148 AIPAHGL
+1148 AIPAGNLFRHGL
-1155 FQHGLSGP
+1155 PGP
-1163 LLRNV
+1163 LLK
-1168 SR
+1168 SG

>member
-1 VRFQRLGFSAFG
+1 MRFQRLDFRAFG
-13 PFTDLSLDLSGG
+13 PFTGLSLDLSGG

-40 KSSALRGVHALLFG
+40 KSSALRGVHDLLFG

-59 PDAHVHPNADLR
+59 PDAHVHPNAELR
-71 IAAALM
+71 IAAALA
-77 SDTGQVV
+77 SEAGQII
-84 EVQRLKRRKDALRN
+84 ELQRLKRRKDALRN

-104 DEGQMSALLGGVD
+104 DEGVMSSLLGGVD
-117 AQLFERLFGL
+117 APLFERLFGL

-137 ALLEDRGDVG
+137 ALLEDQGDVG

-155 GGRGIRSVLASLEQ
+155 GGRGIRSVLSSLEQ
-169 SADEIFKVRSSKASL
+169 SADEIFKPRSSKASL
-184 NVLIEAYKEARTA
+184 NVLLEAYKEAKSA

-203 SPEKWLAQAEQLEAA
+203 SPEKWLAQAEQLAAA
-218 RTRLEELGERRKKL
+218 RSRLEELGERRKKL
-232 REESNTQSRL
+232 REESNTHSRL

-257 RLDGLGVLPLLAEDA
+257 KLDALGVLPLLAEDA
-272 GERRVRAQRTLDEA
+272 GERRVRAERTLDEA

-297 AKKQER
+297 KKKQER

-310 ENLLGVSSDAIEKLR
+310 ENLLGVSAEAIEKLR

-343 DARRHEAELQ
+343 DARRHEAELS
-353 RLVSLLYPGQPLDS
+353 RLVSMLYPGQPLDS

-393 REANALKAL
+393 RLANVRKSL
-402 RALAVQRAQTA
+402 RALAVQRTQAATA
-413 AHLAEL
+413 LADL
-419 PAPRELGVQR
+419 SAPRELGVQR
-429 RVLALARGNGDV
+429 RVLALARANGDV
-441 ERRARDASA
+441 ERRAREA
-450 LCEKLELQA
+450 LSLTEKLDSQA

-466 GFWRGLLEAVPGL
+466 GFWRGSLQALLGL
-479 ELPSDETVER
+479 QVPSDETVDR
-489 FQREFAERA
+489 FQRELAERA
-498 ARAAELERDRSS
+498 RGLAELERDRAS
-510 LGQRLSLAAQKI
+510 LSQRLAHTAQKI
-522 KAIEGSGSVPSE
+522 TAIEGSGSVPSE
-534 AALSA
+534 AALDS
-539 ARAHRDDGLRRVFGA
+539 ARARRDDGLRRVLGA
-554 WSRRDAPSLIDPEY
+554 WSRGDAANLIDREY
-568 EPELPLADGVVQAVK
+568 SAELPLADGLERAVK

-596 ERVST
+596 ERVSSLAGLAAEKQQLSAE
-601 LAALAAERE
+601 LAALEARKQSLDE
-610 QLTAELEALNAQK
+610 QLASSE
-623 KALAEQDARAEQAWR
+623 RAWL
-638 GAWRAADIAPASP
+638 GAWRAADIEPATP
-651 IEMRAWLARQRLLS
+651 PEMRAWLTQLRLLS
-665 ELTQRVLDARLEAQS
+665 ELAQRAQEARLEAAS
-680 ANRERDALSA
+680 ASRERDALCA
-690 ELSLALGQPIAPG
+690 ELSSALGQQVTPG
-703 QALGALLAA
+703 QSFGAMLAA

-718 TGSRAAD
+718 TGTRAAD
-725 RRLELLEALRENDR
+725 RRLELLETLREIDR
-739 QKVERE
+739 QQAERE
-745 QDLASERQALEAWQ
+745 QELATECEALEAWQ
-759 VEWRAATA
+759 IEWRAATA

-772 GDLSP
+772 GELSP

-787 SGLFDGLVQLADQRR
+787 SGLFDGLVKLSDQRR

-811 SKFQAHVSEWI
+811 AKFQEHVSEWVQ
-822 KTYAPDLA
+822 TYAADLA
-830 ERAPDVAAE
+830 RRAPDVAAE

-853 EAEQIRT
+853 ESAQIQA
-860 DLNEVTR
+860 DLAEVTR
-867 SLAALQARTEQ
+867 VLSLLEARSEQ
-878 AESELEGLRITAR
+878 AESDLEGLRVAAR
-891 AGELAALPAIEA
+891 APDLGSLPGIEA

-917 VEGSLLKDEGVPLES
+917 VEGSLLKDEGVPLEA

-965 LSAQVRDLDHGLQ
+965 LSAQVRDLEHGLQ
-978 RYAETDAADY
+978 RYAETDAADH

-1011 SSVVLQREVERYRE
+1011 SAVVLQREVERYRE

-1062 RDDGKEV
+1062 REDGKEL
-1069 SVDGLSEGTRY
+1069 SVEGLSEGTRY

-1106 DILIHFDDERAAA
+1106 DILIHFDDDRAAA
-1119 ALGVLGE
+1119 ALSVLGE
-1126 LSERMQILFFT
+1126 LAERVQILFFT
-1137 HHARDLSLAAG
+1137 HHARDLTLAAG
-1148 AIPAHGL
+1148 AIPAGRL
-1155 FQHGLSGP
+1155 FRHGLSGP
-1163 LLRNV
+1163 L
-1168 SR
+1168 SKSG

>member
-1 VRFQRLGFSAFG
+1 LRFQRLEFAAFG
-13 PFTDLSLDLSGG
+13 PFSGLSLDLSGG

-40 KSSALRGVHALLFG
+40 KSSALRGVHDLLFG

-59 PDAHVHPNADLR
+59 PDAHVHPNAELR
-71 IAAALM
+71 IRAALT
-77 SDTGQVV
+77 SESGQLV
-84 EVQRLKRRKDALRN
+84 ELQRLKRRKDALRD
-98 ATDAPI
+98 ARDAPI
-104 DEGQMSALLGGVD
+104 DEGVMGALLGGVD

-137 ALLEDRGDVG
+137 ALLEDQGDVG

-155 GGRGIRSVLASLEQ
+155 GGRGIRSVLSTLEQ
-169 SADEIFKVRSSKASL
+169 SADEIFKPRSSKATL
-184 NVLIEAYKEARTA
+184 NVLLEAYKEAKAA

-203 SPEKWLAQAEQLEAA
+203 SPEKWLAQAEQLESA
-218 RTRLEELGERRKKL
+218 RTRLGELGERRKKL
-232 REESNTQSRL
+232 REESNAQSRL
-242 DAVLGPIAQRNALRE
+242 DAVLGPIAQRNALRD
-257 RLDGLGVLPLLAEDA
+257 RLSALGPVPLLAEDA
-272 GERRVRAQRTLDEA
+272 SDRRVRAERLLDEA
-286 QHERARLEREI
+286 QHERVRLEREI
-297 AKKQER
+297 SKKQER

-310 ENLLGVSSDAIEKLR
+310 ENLLGVSPEAIEKLR

-343 DARRHEAELQ
+343 DARRHEAELS
-353 RLVSLLYPGQPLDS
+353 RLVNMLYPGQPLDS

-393 REANALKAL
+393 RVANGQKAL
-402 RALAVQRAQTA
+402 RGLAVQRAQAVA
-413 AHLAEL
+413 ALADL

-429 RVLALARGNGDV
+429 RVLALARANGDV
-441 ERRARDASA
+441 ERRAREA
-450 LCEKLELQA
+450 LALSEKLELAA
-459 KSKLSAL
+459 KAKLSAL
-466 GFWRGLLEAVPGL
+466 GFWRGSLEAIPGL
-479 ELPSDETVER
+479 EVPSEETVER
-489 FQREFAERA
+489 FQREFAEHA
-498 ARAAELERDRSS
+498 ARSAELSRERAS
-510 LGQRLSLAAQKI
+510 LSQRLAHTAQKI

-534 AALSA
+534 AALDS
-539 ARAHRDDGLRRVFGA
+539 ARARRDDGLRRVRAA
-554 WSRRDAPSLIDPEY
+554 WSRGDAADLVDREY
-568 EPELPLADGVVQAVK
+568 SADLPLADGLERAVK

-596 ERVST
+596 ERVSS
-601 LAALAAERE
+601 LASLAAEQE
-610 QLTAELEALNAQK
+610 QLRLELSALEAAEEIRDEQ
-623 KALAEQDARAEQAWR
+623 LASSHRAWLAAWY
-638 GAWRAADIAPASP
+638 AAGIEPATP
-651 IEMRAWLARQRLLS
+651 PEMRAWLARQRALA
-665 ELTQRVLDARLEAQS
+665 ELAQRAQEARLEA
-680 ANRERDALSA
+680 ANAARERDALRD
-690 ELSLALGQPIAPG
+690 ELSSALGREAPPG
-703 QALGALLAA
+703 SSLGAMLAA

-718 TGSRAAD
+718 AGTRAAD
-725 RRLELLEALRENDR
+725 RRLELLEALRDIDR
-739 QKVERE
+739 QQAERE
-745 QDLASERQALEAWQ
+745 QELATEREALEAWQ
-759 VEWRAATA
+759 SEWRAATA

-772 GDLSP
+772 GELSP

-787 SGLFDGLVQLADQRR
+787 SGLFDGLVQLSDQRR
-802 RATRIEEDR
+802 RASRIEEDR
-811 SKFQAHVSEWI
+811 AKFQEHVTEWI
-822 KTYAPDLA
+822 QTYAPDLA
-830 ERAPDVAAE
+830 PRAPDVAAE

-853 EAEQIRT
+853 ESVQIQA
-860 DLNEVTR
+860 DLAEVTR
-867 SLAALQARTEQ
+867 SLSVLEARTEQ
-878 AESELEGLRITAR
+878 AESELESLRA
-891 AGELAALPAIEA
+891 AAQAPDLASLPAIEA
-903 RVAEAR
+903 RVVEAR

-917 VEGSLLKDEGVPLES
+917 VEGSLLKDEGVPLEA
-932 LLAAARGVDRA
+932 LVAAARGVDRA

-965 LSAQVRDLDHGLQ
+965 LSAQVRDLEHGLQ

-1044 GSFRGLRVGV
+1044 GSFKGLRVGV
-1054 EERQIVAL
+1054 EERRIVAL
-1062 RDDGKEV
+1062 REDGKEV

-1126 LSERMQILFFT
+1126 LAERIQILFFT
-1137 HHARDLSLAAG
+1137 HHARDLTLAAS
-1148 AIPAHGL
+1148 AIPESSLFRHGL
-1155 FQHGLSGP
+1155 PGP
-1163 LLRNV
+1163 LTK
-1168 SR
+1168 SA

>member
-1 VRFQRLGFSAFG
+1 MRFQRLDFGAFG
-13 PFTDLSLDLSGG
+13 PFTGLSLDLSGG

-40 KSSALRGVHALLFG
+40 KSSALRGVHDFLFG

-59 PDAHVHPNADLR
+59 PDAHVHPNAELR
-71 IAAALM
+71 ISAAL
-77 SDTGQVV
+77 TAEAGHVI
-84 EVQRLKRRKDALRN
+84 ELKRLKRRKDALRD
-98 ATDAPI
+98 AADAPI
-104 DEGQMSALLGGVD
+104 DEGVMSSLLGGVD

-137 ALLEDRGDVG
+137 ALLEDQGDVG

-169 SADEIFKVRSSKASL
+169 GADEIFRPRSSKASL
-184 NVLIEAYKEARTA
+184 NVLLEAYKEAKSA

-203 SPEKWLAQAEQLEAA
+203 SPEKWLAQAEQLKAA
-218 RTRLEELGERRKKL
+218 RSRLEELGERRKQL
-232 REESNTQSRL
+232 REESNAQSRL
-242 DAVLGPIAQRNALRE
+242 DAVLGPIAQRNALRDK
-257 RLDGLGVLPLLAEDA
+257 LIALGPLPLLAEDA
-272 GERRVRAQRTLDEA
+272 GERRVRAERTLDEA

-297 AKKQER
+297 KKKQDR

-310 ENLLGVSSDAIEKLR
+310 ENLLGVSAEAIEKLR

-343 DARRHEAELQ
+343 DARRHEAELS
-353 RLVSLLYPGQPLDS
+353 RLVNLLYPGQPLDG

-393 REANALKAL
+393 RVANVHKAL
-402 RALAVQRAQTA
+402 RGLAVQRAQTA
-413 AHLAEL
+413 AILADL

-429 RVLALARGNGDV
+429 RVLSLARAQGDV
-441 ERRARDASA
+441 ERRAREA
-450 LCEKLELQA
+450 LSLADKLELSA
-459 KSKLSAL
+459 KTKLSAL
-466 GFWRGLLEAVPGL
+466 GAWRGSLDALPGL
-479 ELPSDETVER
+479 EVPSEETIDR
-489 FQREFAERA
+489 FQRELTERA
-498 ARAAELERDRSS
+498 QRLAELERDRGS
-510 LGQRLSLAAQKI
+510 LSQRLAQTVQRI

-534 AALSA
+534 AALDS
-539 ARAHRDDGLRRVFGA
+539 ARARRDDGLRRVLGA
-554 WSRRDAPSLIDPEY
+554 WSRGDAADSIDREY
-568 EPELPLADGVVQAVK
+568 SPELPLADSLERAVK

-596 ERVST
+596 ERVSS
-601 LAALAAERE
+601 LAALTAERE
-610 QLTAELEALNAQK
+610 QLSADLAALEAGRVSLGEQ
-623 KALAEQDARAEQAWR
+623 LASSERAWVAV
-638 GAWRAADIAPASP
+638 WRASNIEPATP
-651 IEMRAWLARQRLLS
+651 PEMRAWLSRQRLLA
-665 ELTQRVLDARLEAQS
+665 ELAQRAQDARLEAVN
-680 ANRERDALSA
+680 AGRERDALCA
-690 ELSLALGQPIAPG
+690 ELAYALGQPATPERS
-703 QALGALLAA
+703 LGAMLAA
-712 CEEAVE
+712 CEDAVE
-718 TGSRAAD
+718 AGTRAAD
-725 RRLELLEALRENDR
+725 RRLELLETLREIDR
-739 QKVERE
+739 QQAERE
-745 QDLASERQALEAWQ
+745 QDLAIESEALEAWQ
-759 VEWRAATA
+759 VEWSAATA

-772 GDLSP
+772 GELSP

-787 SGLFDGLVQLADQRR
+787 SGLFDGLVQLSDQRR

-811 SKFQAHVSEWI
+811 AKFQTHVSEWI
-822 KTYAPDLA
+822 QTYAPDLA
-830 ERAPDVAAE
+830 PRAPDVAAE
-839 ELVRRFQAAEHQRA
+839 ELVRRFQAAEHQSA
-853 EAEQIRT
+853 ESSQIQA
-860 DLNEVTR
+860 DLAEVTR
-867 SLAALQARTEQ
+867 ALSALEARREL
-878 AESELEGLRITAR
+878 AESELESLRAAAR
-891 AGELAALPAIEA
+891 APDLGALPGIEA
-903 RVAEAR
+903 RVAEGR

-917 VEGSLLKDEGVPLES
+917 VEGSLLKDEGVPLEA
-932 LLAAARGVDRA
+932 LVDAARGVDRA

-952 EEELERLDDEHQN
+952 EEELERLDEEHQN
-965 LSAQVRDLDHGLQ
+965 LSAQVRDLEHGLE

-1062 RDDGKEV
+1062 REDGKEL

-1119 ALGVLGE
+1119 ALSVLGE
-1126 LSERMQILFFT
+1126 LAERIQILFFT
-1137 HHARDLSLAAG
+1137 HHARDLALAAS
-1148 AIPAHGL
+1148 AIPARVL
-1155 FQHGLSGP
+1155 FRHGLSGP
-1163 LLRNV
+1163 LLK
-1168 SR
+1168 SI

>member
-1 VRFQRLGFSAFG
+1 LRFQRLDFSAFG
-13 PFTDLSLDLSGG
+13 PFTGLSLDLSGG

-40 KSSALRGVHALLFG
+40 KSSALRGVHDLLFG

-59 PDAHVHPNADLR
+59 PDAHVHPNAELR
-71 IAAALM
+71 ISAALA
-77 SDTGQVV
+77 SDAGQVV
-84 EVQRLKRRKDALRN
+84 ELRRLKRRKDALRN
-98 ATDAPI
+98 AADAPI
-104 DEGQMSALLGGVD
+104 DEGVMSSLLGGVD

-137 ALLEDRGDVG
+137 ALLEDQGDVG

-155 GGRGIRSVLASLEQ
+155 GGRGIRSVLSSLEQ
-169 SADEIFKVRSSKASL
+169 SADEIFKPRSSKASL
-184 NVLIEAYKEARTA
+184 NLLMEAYKEAKSS

-218 RTRLEELGERRKKL
+218 RARLEELGERRKKL
-232 REESNTQSRL
+232 REESNAQSRL
-242 DAVLGPIAQRNALRE
+242 DAVLGPIAQRNALRDK
-257 RLDGLGVLPLLAEDA
+257 LDALGVLPRLAADA
-272 GERRVRAQRTLDEA
+272 GERRVRAERTLDEA

-297 AKKQER
+297 KKKQER

-310 ENLLGVSSDAIEKLR
+310 ANLLGVSAEAIEKLR

-333 AEEDLPRRHE
+333 AEEDLPRRRE
-343 DARRHEAELQ
+343 DARRHEAELS
-353 RLVSLLYPGQPLDS
+353 RLVSMLYPGQPLDS
-367 LEALRP
+367 LESLRP

-393 REANALKAL
+393 RVANAIKSL
-402 RALAVQRAQTA
+402 RSLSVQRAQA
-413 AHLAEL
+413 AATLADL

-429 RVLALARGNGDV
+429 RLLASARAAGDV
-441 ERRARDASA
+441 ERRAREA
-450 LCEKLELQA
+450 LAQSEKLELSVT
-459 KSKLSAL
+459 SKLSAL
-466 GFWRGLLEAVPGL
+466 GFWRGKWQALPAL
-479 ELPSDETVER
+479 ELPSEATVDR
-489 FQREFAERA
+489 FQRELAERA
-498 ARAAELERDRSS
+498 QRLAELERDRAS
-510 LGQRLSLAAQKI
+510 LSQRLAHTAQKI

-534 AALSA
+534 AALESA
-539 ARAHRDDGLRRVFGA
+539 RTRRDDGLRRVLDA
-554 WSRRDAPSLIDPEY
+554 WSRGDAANLIDREY
-568 EPELPLADGVVQAVK
+568 CAELPLADGLERAVK

-596 ERVST
+596 ERVSG

-610 QLTAELEALNAQK
+610 QLSAELSALELRRQSLDEQ
-623 KALAEQDARAEQAWR
+623 LAVSERAWLSAWHVARIE
-638 GAWRAADIAPASP
+638 PASP
-651 IEMRAWLARQRLLS
+651 PEMRAWLVRQGLLS
-665 ELTQRVLDARLEAQS
+665 DLAQRAQEARLEAAS
-680 ANRERDALSA
+680 ASRERDALTA
-690 ELSLALGQPIAPG
+690 ELSSALGLQGTPG
-703 QALGALLAA
+703 HSLASMLAA
-712 CEEAVE
+712 CEETVE
-718 TGSRAAD
+718 AGTRAAD
-725 RRLELLEALRENDR
+725 RRLELLEVLRDIDR
-739 QKVERE
+739 QQAERE
-745 QDLASERQALEAWQ
+745 QELSAEREALEAWQ
-759 VEWRAATA
+759 SEWRAATA

-772 GDLSP
+772 GELSP

-787 SGLFDGLVQLADQRR
+787 SGLFDGLVQLSDQRR

-811 SKFQAHVSEWI
+811 AKFQAHVSEWI
-822 KTYAPDLA
+822 QTYAPDLTP
-830 ERAPDVAAE
+830 RAPDVAAE

-853 EAEQIRT
+853 ESEQIQA
-860 DLNEVTR
+860 DLAEVTR
-867 SLAALQARTEQ
+867 ALSALSARAAQAD
-878 AESELEGLRITAR
+878 SELESLRAAAR
-891 AGELAALPAIEA
+891 APDLAALPGIEA
-903 RVAEAR
+903 RVAEGH

-917 VEGSLLKDEGVPLES
+917 VEGSLLKDEGVPLEA
-932 LLAAARGVDRA
+932 LVAAARGVDRA

-965 LSAQVRDLDHGLQ
+965 LSAQVRDLEHGLQ

-996 AEIREQ
+996 AEIREH

-1011 SSVVLQREVERYRE
+1011 SSVVLRREVERYRE

-1054 EERQIVAL
+1054 EERQLVAL
-1062 RDDGKEV
+1062 REDGKEV

-1106 DILIHFDDERAAA
+1106 DILIHFDDQRAAA

-1126 LSERMQILFFT
+1126 LSERVQILFFT
-1137 HHARDLSLAAG
+1137 HHARDLTLADG
-1148 AIPAHGL
+1148 AIPARSL
-1155 FQHGLSGP
+1155 FRHGLSGP
-1163 LLRNV
+1163 IPK
-1168 SR
+1168 SG

>member
-1 VRFQRLGFSAFG
+1 MRFQRLDFTAFG
-13 PFTDLSLDLSGG
+13 PFSGLSLDLSGG

-40 KSSALRGVHALLFG
+40 KSSALRGVHDLLFG

-59 PDAHVHPNADLR
+59 PDAHVHPNAELR
-71 IAAALM
+71 IRAALT
-77 SDTGQVV
+77 SESGQVV
-84 EVQRLKRRKDALRN
+84 ELQRLKRRKDALRN
-98 ATDAPI
+98 AADTPI
-104 DEGQMSALLGGVD
+104 DEGVMNSLLGGVD

-137 ALLEDRGDVG
+137 ALLEDQGDVG

-155 GGRGIRSVLASLEQ
+155 GGRGIRSVLSSLEQ
-169 SADEIFKVRSSKASL
+169 GADEIFKPRSSKASL
-184 NVLIEAYKEARTA
+184 NVLLEAYKEAKSA

-203 SPEKWLAQAEQLEAA
+203 APEKWLAQKEQLEAA

-232 REESNTQSRL
+232 REESNAHSRL
-242 DAVLGPIAQRNALRE
+242 DAVLGPIAQRNALCDK
-257 RLDGLGVLPLLAEDA
+257 LSALGVVPLLAEDA

-286 QHERARLEREI
+286 QHERARLERELK
-297 AKKQER
+297 KKQER

-310 ENLLGVSSDAIEKLR
+310 ENLLGVSAEAIEKLR

-343 DARRHEAELQ
+343 DARRHEAELS
-353 RLVSLLYPGQPLDS
+353 RLVNMLYPGQPLDS

-373 SQTELSRVRKLPQR
+373 SQTELSRVRMLPQR
-387 QAALLE
+387 HAALLE
-393 REANALKAL
+393 RVANVHKSL
-402 RALAVQRAQTA
+402 RALAVQRTQA
-413 AHLAEL
+413 AAGLADL

-429 RVLALARGNGDV
+429 RVLALARANGDV
-441 ERRARDASA
+441 ERRAREA
-450 LCEKLELQA
+450 LALSEKLELAAQA
-459 KSKLSAL
+459 KMSAL
-466 GFWRGLLEAVPGL
+466 GFWRGSLEALPGL
-479 ELPSDETVER
+479 ELPSEETVDR

-498 ARAAELERDRSS
+498 LRAVELSRERA
-510 LGQRLSLAAQKI
+510 SLAQRFAQAAQRI

-534 AALSA
+534 AALDS
-539 ARAHRDDGLRRVFGA
+539 ARARRDDGLRRVLGA
-554 WSRRDAPSLIDPEY
+554 WSRGEAANVVDREY
-568 EPELPLADGVVQAVK
+568 SAEFSLADGLQGAVK

-601 LAALAAERE
+601 LAALVAERE
-610 QLTAELEALNAQK
+610 QLSADLAELDVRKQSLDQQQAASDR
-623 KALAEQDARAEQAWR
+623 AWLAAFQAA
-638 GAWRAADIAPASP
+638 GIEPATP
-651 IEMRAWLARQRLLS
+651 AEMRAWLSRQRVLS
-665 ELTQRVLDARLEAQS
+665 ELAQRTQEARLEAAS
-680 ANRERDALSA
+680 ASQERDALRA
-690 ELSLALGQPIAPG
+690 ELGRVFGQQVPPD
-703 QALGALLAA
+703 QALGAMLAA

-718 TGSRAAD
+718 AGTRAAD
-725 RRLELLEALRENDR
+725 RRLELLEVLRDIDR
-739 QKVERE
+739 QQAERE
-745 QDLASERQALEAWQ
+745 QELAAEREALSAWQ
-759 VEWRAATA
+759 LEWRAATA

-772 GDLSP
+772 GELSP

-787 SGLFDGLVQLADQRR
+787 SGLFDGLAQLSDQRR

-811 SKFQAHVSEWI
+811 AKFQEHVSEWI

-830 ERAPDVAAE
+830 PRAPDVAAE
-839 ELVRRFQAAEHQRA
+839 ELVRRFQAAEQKRA
-853 EAEQIRT
+853 ESAQIQA
-860 DLNEVTR
+860 DLTEVTH
-867 SLAALQARTEQ
+867 SLSALEARTEQ
-878 AESELEGLRITAR
+878 AESELESLR
-891 AGELAALPAIEA
+891 AAADAPAIEA
-903 RVAEAR
+903 LPGIEARVLEAR

-917 VEGSLLKDEGVPLES
+917 VEGSLLKDEGVPLEA
-932 LLAAARGVDRA
+932 LVTAARGVDRA
-943 ALQVRLREL
+943 TLQVRLREL
-952 EEELERLDDEHQN
+952 EEELERLDDDHQN
-965 LSAQVRDLDHGLQ
+965 LSAQVRDLEHGLQ

-1062 RDDGKEV
+1062 REDGKEV
-1069 SVDGLSEGTRY
+1069 MVEGLSEGTRY

-1126 LSERMQILFFT
+1126 LAERIQILFFT
-1137 HHARDLSLAAG
+1137 HHARDLTLSAN
-1148 AIPAHGL
+1148 AIPARNL
-1155 FQHGLSGP
+1155 FRHGLSGP
-1163 LLRNV
+1163 LKGL
-1168 SR
+1168 